1 MKKPALLRAYLLER
15 TPWFNDDP
23 TRLITLVKN
32 GHVVATGD
40 GSSFKEKKSVCYEH
54 QYTLDIMVLDFPGDP
69 EEINIPM
76 LEWLETHQVDK
87 MHNPEFQRQGIS
99 FDAEIIDT
107 EKIDYRVSVT
117 LTERIIAHVKDE
129 DATIS
134 RERYAVESAD
144 EPQFDELFKAIDP
157 SHGFLHIDKPKP

>member
-1 MKKPALLRAYLLER
+1 MKKPASLRAYLLER
-15 TPWFNDDP
+15 TPWLNDDP

-40 GSSFKEKKSVCYEH
+40 GSSFEKNRGVCYEH
-54 QYTLDIMVLDFPGDP
+54 QYTLDIIVLEFPGDP
-69 EEINIPM
+69 EEINLPL
-76 LEWLETHQVDK
+76 LEWLETNQADK

-107 EKIDYRVSVT
+107 EKIDYRVSVA
-117 LTERIIAHVKDE
+117 LTERIIGRVKDM
-129 DATIS
+129 DATTS

-144 EPQFDELFKAIDP
+144 EPQFDDLMKAV
-157 SHGFLHIDKPKP
+157 GL